1 MSEFLLE
8 LYSEEIPAGLQKKAE
23 QDLERLMKDILAEYN
38 VKAETV
44 VTYSA
49 PQRIAILM
57 DGLPTQISAQVEE
70 KKGPRIEAPQQAI
83 DGFLK
88 SNDLNSVDELSIQ
101 KHKKGDF
108 YLLKIEKP
116 AQNFG
121 EIFQTAI
128 PEMIKKFPWKKSM
141 RWGNTSLRWVR
152 PLRSILCRFDSKVV
166 PFKIE
171 NISSTGVSYGHRF
184 MSPKDI
190 EIVKNADYL
199 PTLEKAKVIASAQKR
214 QEMIEAQI
222 KGLLTD
228 DIELVDDKALLE
240 EVSGLVEY
248 PNCLRGR
255 IDESFM
261 EIPDEVLI
269 QSMRSHQKYFSLK
282 DKKTQKLA
290 PYFIT
295 VSNMTTDDEGTKIIA
310 GNERVLSARLSDAKF
325 FYEEDKK
332 QSLESLIPELDKITF
347 HKKIGSVGDKV
358 KRMQKWIETTHE
370 FFESDKDVCLEA
382 VKLCKADL
390 VTNMVKEFPSLQ
402 GIMGGYYT
410 KNKDVAVAI
419 TEHYKPIGIDD
430 KIP

>member
-214 QEMIEAQI
+214 QEMI
-222 KGLLTD
+222 
-228 DIELVDDKALLE
+228 
-240 EVSGLVEY
+240 
-248 PNCLRGR
+248 
-255 IDESFM
+255 
-261 EIPDEVLI
+261 
-269 QSMRSHQKYFSLK
+269 
-282 DKKTQKLA
+282 
-290 PYFIT
+290 
-295 VSNMTTDDEGTKIIA
+295 
-310 GNERVLSARLSDAKF
+310 
-325 FYEEDKK
+325 
-332 QSLESLIPELDKITF
+332 
-347 HKKIGSVGDKV
+347 
-358 KRMQKWIETTHE
+358 
-370 FFESDKDVCLEA
+370 
-382 VKLCKADL
+382 
-390 VTNMVKEFPSLQ
+390 
-402 GIMGGYYT
+402 
-410 KNKDVAVAI
+410 
-419 TEHYKPIGIDD
+419 
-430 KIP
+430 